1 MDEIFHRAWGP
12 LSLWLREE
20 RAARII
26 ERHRKKRRREML
38 RGCFEAWVHATT
50 FMPPLLSSDSEPIH
64 EDETSDEEETSDE
77 DETSDAM
84 RFGLALAYRISM
96 DQGTQVR

>member
-1 MDEIFHRAWGP
+1 MDEIFHIAWAP
-12 LSLWLREE
+12 LSLWLGEE

-64 EDETSDEEETSDE
+64 EDETSDEEDTSDE
-77 DETSDAM
+77 EEAWPWLTESAWT
-84 RFGLALAYRISM
+84 RAPRS
-96 DQGTQVR
+96 VRLF